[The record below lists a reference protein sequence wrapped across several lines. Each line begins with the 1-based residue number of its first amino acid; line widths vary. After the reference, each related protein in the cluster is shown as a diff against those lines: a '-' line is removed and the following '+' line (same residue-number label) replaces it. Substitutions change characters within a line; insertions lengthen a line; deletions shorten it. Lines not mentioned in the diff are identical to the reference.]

1 MLPEIAH
8 ADETVTNS
16 NMRDALA
23 IVRGCAT
30 GVRANGT
37 TAGSTLWTEL
47 LQRDGQCRHIFIKK
61 MGTDAHHRS
70 NKGSVLRHLQGTA
83 ASLSVTNHRQII
95 GTTAKKYGVA
105 PTTLN
110 RLLAWA

>member
-47 LQRDGQCRHIFIKK
+47 LQRDGQCRHI
-61 MGTDAHHRS
+61 
-70 NKGSVLRHLQGTA
+70 
-83 ASLSVTNHRQII
+83 LSRRWGLTH
-95 GTTAKKYGVA
+95 TTEATKEAFFGIYKEQ
-105 PTTLN
+105 
-110 RLLAWA
+110 LLA